1 MVARSDA
8 NLLMYTSASVS
19 KMASQVAIIG
29 VKVLPQDSAAVLYFL
44 FLKFLLEDRI
54 VFKGVPLCEGAS
66 ALRMQQSNNASLK
79 YNNNN
84 TNTNNNNNNNL

>member
-1 MVARSDA
+1 
-8 NLLMYTSASVS
+8 MYTSASVS

-54 VFKGVPLCEGAS
+54 VFKGVPLFIH
-66 ALRMQQSNNASLK
+66 K
-79 YNNNN
+79 KKK
-84 TNTNNNNNNNL
+84 NNNNNKCA